1 MSRLGSCVPAWH
13 HQVRLS
19 LLSSDWLTLTDSQ
32 GRVLSVGHLLV
43 RPDPR
48 LRVTGYYGLVIS
60 GLTGEDGGLYR

>member
-1 MSRLGSCVPAWH
+1 M
-13 HQVRLS
+13 
-19 LLSSDWLTLTDSQ
+19 LSSDWLTLTEQ

-60 GLTGEDGGLYR
+60 RLTGEDGGLYR

>member
-1 MSRLGSCVPAWH
+1 MA
-13 HQVRLS
+13 
-19 LLSSDWLTLTDSQ
+19 DTDMQ

-48 LRVTGYYGLVIS
+48 LRVTGYYGLVIL